1 MNEVAYR
8 QKCTELRAV
17 ATMPLDRWPRSLEI
31 MGVPVNVI
39 SAVSRRRNMAPAR
52 DYYRVQ
58 FGIPPRVV
66 RRRAPRVRTSAAAP
80 VSAAA
85 LVSVP
90 AAAAPV
96 SAAPLV
102 SVPAAAAPLF
112 TRTFGV
118 EIECYNASRP
128 DIIRAARAHNQVVE
142 SQGYNHTDSGV
153 AKIVSDC
160 SLSGANTNEV
170 VLPPANDFAALEAIC
185 AALNEAGAKVNRSC
199 GLHVHI
205 DARNMHPSVA
215 WRVIHNYR
223 LMYDDICHIL
233 APSRINS
240 RWAMLN
246 PEPRGVASWCALADL
261 QCNSRYYA
269 VNLYA
274 YKRHKTIEFRQH
286 QGSVDFDKIS
296 RWVEFLQTLVR
307 LSEQNEVLTSAHIS
321 ELRQILARPVAHG
334 RRLVLSPAKAA

>member
-66 RRRAPRVRTSAAAP
+66 RRRAPRVRTSAP
-80 VSAAA
+80 
-85 LVSVP
+85 
-90 AAAAPV
+90 
-96 SAAPLV
+96 APLV
-102 SVPAAAAPLF
+102 SVPAAPAPAPLF

-153 AKIVSDC
+153 AKIVSDG

-170 VLPPANDFAALEAIC
+170 VLPPANDFAALEAFC

-274 YKRHKTIEFRQH
+274 YERHKTIEFRQH
-286 QGSVDFDKIS
+286 QGSVNFDKIS

-334 RRLVLSPAKAA
+334 RRLVLTPAEAA